1 MADEWSKPVKAEG
14 GWSAHLSPRN
24 DTKWGVGADA
34 TLDAEGL
41 CVVDGIGHDAA
52 SAPRDVV
59 LRLLAAEASDRLGW
73 VWELVTRGP
82 PRIEHY
88 QWNPELTQQLNGYLI
103 IEMRR
108 FGVLVEWS
116 QDGPEDFVCSRLEA
130 GGGFTED
137 DLLAALH
144 GKYRLADAVREVGR

>member
-1 MADEWSKPVKAEG
+1 MADEWSKPVK
-14 GWSAHLSPRN
+14 
-24 DTKWGVGADA
+24 GADGIWR
-34 TLDAEGL
+34 LRENDS
-41 CVVDGIGHDAA
+41 DGDLVAVNVNRVEIIEAYDQGG
-52 SAPRDVV
+52 APRDVV

-73 VWELVTRGP
+73 VWGLVTRGP